1 MSPQDL
7 AVIHLTESDDETVC
21 RTQQSIA
28 REISAGRDVVV
39 LCEGQRLLREERL
52 MLARPAI
59 AHGCSE
65 RAAETHGRLAIVNTG
80 CLGEEKHLPSHVAR
94 AVQFFG
100 SMDSALDWLRPTLE
114 NPFASTLHYFAMP
127 AC

>member
-1 MSPQDL
+1 MSPQEL
-7 AVIHLTESDDETVC
+7 AVIHLTESDYEAVC

-39 LCEGQRLLREERL
+39 VCEGERLFREDRL

-59 AHGCSE
+59 AQGRGE
-65 RAAETHGRLAIVNTG
+65 QTADVPGRLAIVNTG
-80 CLGEEKHLPSHVAR
+80 CVGGEKHLPSHVSM
-94 AVQFFG
+94 AVQFFE
-100 SMDSALDWLRPTLE
+100 SMDTALDWLRPSAG
-114 NPFASTLHYFAMP
+114 NSFSSTLHYLALP

>member
-7 AVIHLTESDDETVC
+7 SVIHLADSEDDTVC

-39 LCEGQRLLREERL
+39 VCEGQRLMREERL
-52 MLARPAI
+52 MLARPAM
-59 AHGCSE
+59 ASTHLACE
-65 RAAETHGRLAIVNTG
+65 FETGRVAIVHAG
-80 CLGEEKHLPSHVAR
+80 CEHVEEHLPPHLSE
-94 AVQFFG
+94 AVQFFA
-100 SMDSALDWLRPTLE
+100 SLDGAMKWLRPASE
-114 NPFASTLHYFAMP
+114 NLLSSTLRYFALP

>member
-7 AVIHLTESDDETVC
+7 AVIHLTDSDDETVC

-39 LCEGQRLLREERL
+39 VCEGQHLMREERL

-59 AHGCSE
+59 ANATVAFESE
-65 RAAETHGRLAIVNTG
+65 TGRVAIVNAG
-80 CLGEEKHLPSHVAR
+80 CENVEKHLPSHVSA
-94 AVQFFG
+94 AVQFFA
-100 SMDSALDWLRPTLE
+100 SVDCAMNWLRPASEHLMSSTWRYFTL
-114 NPFASTLHYFAMP
+114 P